1 MIYLTDKYSNMH
13 ILEFDLGFEQHD
25 SLNPRLWAGEE
36 LRTEVNLALLK
47 IANDFIEYIDV
58 PFTVSDLVLTGS
70 QLGYFYTKHS
80 DLDLHIIVDFGTV
93 DCDREAAE
101 LFDTKRLLYK
111 KQYDINIR
119 GIPVEVYV
127 EDLNY
132 PAVSATY
139 SLGKQDWVT
148 RPPATPEEID
158 VEEIERMSNIW
169 KTVIDHALEI
179 NDLETAR
186 NTIKMLRN
194 YRKLGLKQT
203 GEYGIENLVYK
214 TLRNS
219 KLIEKLMNMIGRLH
233 DQSLSIK

>member
-1 MIYLTDKYSNMH
+1 MH

-25 SLNPRLWAGEE
+25 SLNPLLWNGDE
-36 LRTEVNLALLK
+36 LRSEVNLALLK
-47 IANDFIEYIDV
+47 IAKDFIEYIGV
-58 PFTVSDLVLTGS
+58 PFKVSDLVLTGS
-70 QLGYFYTKHS
+70 QLGYFYTRHS
-80 DLDLHIIVDFGTV
+80 DLDLHIVVDFGTV

-111 KQYDINIR
+111 KQYDISIR
-119 GIPVEVYV
+119 GVPVEVYV

-139 SLGKQDWVT
+139 SLGKKSWVT
-148 RPPATPEEID
+148 RPPATPEKID
-158 VEEIERMSNIW
+158 VKEIERMSTVW
-169 KTVIDHALEI
+169 QTVIDHTLKT

-194 YRKLGLKQT
+194 YRKLGLKHS
-203 GEYGIENLVYK
+203 GELGIENLVYK

-219 KLIEKLMNMIGRLH
+219 KIIERLMKMIGDLH
-233 DQSLSIK
+233 DQGLSIR